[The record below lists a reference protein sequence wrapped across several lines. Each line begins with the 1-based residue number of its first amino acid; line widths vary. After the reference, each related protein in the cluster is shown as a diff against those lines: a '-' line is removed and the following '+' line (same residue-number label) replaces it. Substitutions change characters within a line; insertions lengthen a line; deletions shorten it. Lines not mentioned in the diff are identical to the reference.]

1 MGKNL
6 ASGKRPQAK
15 LKILAK
21 LGENIYGTTKIYR
34 LFEGRETPKPKW
46 NNFMQSTA
54 EEHRSWR
61 EWWNSPQSERWK
73 NWENKPKAVEPPTE
87 S

>member
-15 LKILAK
+15 LKMMAK
-21 LGENIYGTTKIYR
+21 LGENLYKTTKIYR
-34 LFEGRETPKPKW
+34 MVESIGQKPKW
-46 NNFMQSTA
+46 NNFMVNTA
-54 EEHRSWR
+54 EEHRAWR
-61 EWWNSPQSERWK
+61 EWWNSPQSTRWK
-73 NWENKPKAVEPPTE
+73 NLEAKPQAAEPPAE